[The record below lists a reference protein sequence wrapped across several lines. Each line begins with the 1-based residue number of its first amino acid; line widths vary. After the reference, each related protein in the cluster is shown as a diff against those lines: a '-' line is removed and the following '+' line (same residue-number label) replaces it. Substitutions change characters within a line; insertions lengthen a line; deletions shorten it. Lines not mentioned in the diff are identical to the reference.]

1 MWGAVRIVITLAVLA
16 AVFVGIST
24 YLESTSMPSS
34 VQRASNRL
42 KDAEAFE
49 ASRMRT
55 STRGAGSS

>member
-1 MWGAVRIVITLAVLA
+1 MWGAARIVITLAVLA

-34 VQRASNRL
+34 VQRATNRL

-55 STRGAGSS
+55 TA